1 MLTAHHLGE
10 LADRAELLTSE
21 LTTNAV
27 RYSKGPAAVLL
38 RWAAPI
44 LRVSVSDPCPEF
56 PAPRVPVGPVAA
68 DAERGRGLLILDL
81 LADAWGDCCAEEPA
95 LGSVGKSIWFELIL
109 GAGPPSPE
117 APRSRPDRRSPGRS
131 DRRTGSAVVAGSVRP
146 GEVAG
151 PRGRLGLVW
160 RLASPRGTAVVSLRR
175 PVPASGAKPP
185 LPGCRGRREAR
196 GSLRLFGGV
205 VERTWSALRECDGR
219 VKPVRP
225 LVSTLVCLYT
235 PV

>member
-1 MLTAHHLGE
+1 MPPHKEVPVNPESQLPLSARPVQAPQTPGAVPPLPYPVPTPFAGPWEYALRFPGDPRGPGVARATLRAVLTAHHLGE

-117 APRSRPDRRSPGRS
+117 AP
-131 DRRTGSAVVAGSVRP
+131 A
-146 GEVAG
+146 
-151 PRGRLGLVW
+151 
-160 RLASPRGTAVVSLRR
+160 LAA
-175 PVPASGAKPP
+175 
-185 LPGCRGRREAR
+185 
-196 GSLRLFGGV
+196 
-205 VERTWSALRECDGR
+205 
-219 VKPVRP
+219 
-225 LVSTLVCLYT
+225 
-235 PV
+235 

>member
-1 MLTAHHLGE
+1 MIQEPQPPRATGSVQVPKVPPPAPYPVPTPFGGPWEYALRFPGDPRGPGVARATLRAVLTAHHLGE

-56 PAPRVPVGPVAA
+56 PAPRVPVGPVAV

-109 GAGPPSPE
+109 GAGPPSSD
-117 APRSRPDRRSPGRS
+117 AP
-131 DRRTGSAVVAGSVRP
+131 A
-146 GEVAG
+146 
-151 PRGRLGLVW
+151 
-160 RLASPRGTAVVSLRR
+160 LAA
-175 PVPASGAKPP
+175 
-185 LPGCRGRREAR
+185 
-196 GSLRLFGGV
+196 
-205 VERTWSALRECDGR
+205 
-219 VKPVRP
+219 
-225 LVSTLVCLYT
+225 
-235 PV
+235 